1 VIRFAPGREEGIV
14 DLKRKLGLAA
24 TVFAA
29 FALVATAGA
38 ARGPQT
44 THHRQIHFKTPAAA
58 FKYLK
63 AHGVD
68 LRGVVV
74 QRGLRNYAGP
84 RCPGKAWHCT
94 SARHVIQFATSSAS
108 VNTFSCSASSPATV
122 TPTPPDSCVIVQVN
136 TTGNNTA
143 KCVEQT
149 TADGAQQNCDI
160 TQTNTSGA
168 NSAAVIQLITET
180 QGQSQTGRQDAS
192 VHQQNGTGAN
202 NSLVTQTIGQATSTG
217 GPSVSQS
224 QDARQNNTISQNA
237 VSGAQVSTM
246 SQAVAQ
252 KATAGRTGSDFA
264 PFAAAVLTGSQD
276 QFGDGVGHVDQNSTG
291 VSKAFNFQNMLQV
304 ETAPKNA
311 TVTQNQTGPFR
322 CCTTQGSSTNDVFTI
337 QQSKTQ
343 FASSL
348 APGDGQLLDENGL
361 LTTSGQGH
369 IGQFANQ
376 NGTTQSNSCDVTNGS
391 CAAETAIVD
400 GVPQTCSQSGSEVFC
415 CLVDCIGF
423 TPARSTA
430 SAPSVTAELTRAAQL
445 RVRK

>member
-1 VIRFAPGREEGIV
+1 VF
-14 DLKRKLGLAA
+14 LKRSLHVAAICLAL
-24 TVFAA
+24 FAI
-29 FALVATAGA
+29 LIATAAA
-38 ARGPQT
+38 ARGPQKA
-44 THHRQIHFKTPAAA
+44 HRQLHFKTPAAVL
-58 FKYLK
+58 KYLK
-63 AHGVD
+63 AHGVSTAGIV
-68 LRGVVV
+68 L

-94 SARHVIQFATSSAS
+94 TARHVVQFATSSAS
-108 VNTFSCSASSPATV
+108 TNTFSCDASSPAIV

-136 TTGNNTA
+136 TTGDNTA

-149 TADGAQQNCDI
+149 TADGAMQNCDI
-160 TQTNTSGA
+160 TQTTTSGA
-168 NSAAVIQLITET
+168 NKATVIQLITET

-192 VHQQNGTGAN
+192 VQQQNGSGAN
-202 NSLVTQTIGQATSTG
+202 NSLVTQTIAQATSTR

-237 VSGAQVSTM
+237 GSGDQVSTM

-252 KATAGRTGSDFA
+252 KENAGSTGSGFA
-264 PFAAAVLTGSQD
+264 PLAAAVLTGSQD
-276 QFGDGVGHVDQNSTG
+276 QFGDGVGHVDQNSNG

-311 TVTQNQTGPFR
+311 TVTQNQKGPFR
-322 CCTTQGSSTNDVFTI
+322 CCTNQVSNANDVFTI

-348 APGDGQLLDENGL
+348 VPGDGQLLDENGL
-361 LTTSGQGH
+361 LMTSGQGH
-369 IGQFANQ
+369 ISQFANQ

-400 GVPQTCSQSGSEVFC
+400 GVPQTCSESGSEVFC
-415 CLVDCIGF
+415 CLVDCIDF
-423 TPARSTA
+423 TPASSIA
-430 SAPSVTAELTRAAQL
+430 SAPSVTAELTRVAQL
-445 RVRK
+445 RVRR